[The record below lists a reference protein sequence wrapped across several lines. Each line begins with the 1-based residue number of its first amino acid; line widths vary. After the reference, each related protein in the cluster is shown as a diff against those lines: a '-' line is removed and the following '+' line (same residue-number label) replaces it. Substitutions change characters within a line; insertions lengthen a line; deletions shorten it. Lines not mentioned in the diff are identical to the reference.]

1 MNEEGGGGRGAA
13 LVALKR
19 DPESGSRFSDKITR
33 KLRAAIPRYSVVVRI
48 ALIDR
53 IGACLLL
60 ALMLACGI
68 ALRPPAAAGQSPA
81 PAANSSVPAAAV
93 EKYRR
98 DLAAYQ
104 QAWDAYQATAKTY
117 WTSIAEKRRARNAK
131 RARGTALALDDY
143 VLDQPP
149 VYSGPP
155 KPRGP
160 SKPAAPPAAPLY
172 VPVVADFLAAAA
184 KEFKF
189 APRLPKTDGE
199 FKRAYAAA
207 AAAAGLSEQQ
217 AVRVYSFE
225 ATGNGAYDVQAGLEY
240 NRAGRAITTALGYN
254 QLLATNSVEIL
265 AENGGHIVTALAASA
280 AQMPDGSRQALEKK
294 LATVRKMVDFA
305 KSVPDDWNE
314 HEALAGTQK
323 GLAVHALNLDLD
335 VGPFLQTQKLLD
347 SVIFARR
354 KGYAAPLTAA
364 ELEMLNLTGD
374 GNGFDMVTM
383 PAEWRGKVPTANFF
397 QQHGYRDNPVAQRN
411 NVVSALIAAT
421 DAAMDREVQK
431 PGAKELA
438 AAFP

>member
-1 MNEEGGGGRGAA
+1 M
-13 LVALKR
+13 
-19 DPESGSRFSDKITR
+19 
-33 KLRAAIPRYSVVVRI
+33 RI
-48 ALIDR
+48 ASTDR
-53 IGACLLL
+53 IGRCPLL
-60 ALMLACGI
+60 ALTLACGI
-68 ALRPPAAAGQSPA
+68 VLHPPAAAGQSQAPVDA
-81 PAANSSVPAAAV
+81 KPSAPPAAI

-104 QAWDAYQATAKTY
+104 QAWDAYQTTAKTY
-117 WTSIAEKRRARNAK
+117 WTAIAEKRRARNAK

-143 VLDQPP
+143 VLGQPP

-155 KPRGP
+155 KPRDP
-160 SKPAAPPAAPLY
+160 SKAAEPPTPPPY
-172 VPVVADFLAAAA
+172 VPVVADFLAAAL

-199 FKRAYAAA
+199 FKRAYAAT
-207 AAAAGLSEQQ
+207 AAAAGLDRQQ
-217 AVRVYSFE
+217 AVRIYAFE
-225 ATGNGAYDVQAGLEY
+225 ATGNGTYDIQAGLEY
-240 NRAGRAITTALGYN
+240 SKVGRAITTAVGYN

-265 AENGGHIVTALAASA
+265 AENGGHVVTALAASA
-280 AQMPDGSRQALEKK
+280 ARLPDGNRQALEKK
-294 LATVRKMVDFA
+294 LTTVRKMIDFA

-314 HEALAGTQK
+314 HEVLAGTPK

-347 SVIFARR
+347 SIIFARR

-364 ELEMLNLTGD
+364 ELEMMNLTGD
-374 GNGFDMVTM
+374 GNGFEMVTM
-383 PAEWRGKVPTANFF
+383 QAEWRGKVPTANFF
-397 QQHGYRDNPVAQRN
+397 QQRGYRDNPVAQRN